1 MVLILKETAAPR
13 QVQELLKLLKQQ
25 GISTHLITSGNKDMI
40 VLTGATSRINYD
52 KLQTIESIA
61 KIQLIPEPYKLV
73 NRKISAKTT
82 VISIEKTTIGAEDL
96 TVIAGPC
103 SVESEAQIVSAA
115 KAVKKAGATMLRGG
129 AYKPR
134 TSPYDFQ
141 GLGKEGLRLLQLA
154 KKETGLPVVCEL
166 TSLRHLEYYDSV
178 DLIQIGARN
187 MQNFEILREVGHC
200 NKPIL
205 LKRGLSS
212 TLEEWL
218 MSAEY
223 IMLGGNHNV
232 ILCERGIRT
241 YETATRNTLDIAAIP
256 LLKQKTHLP
265 VLVDPSHA
273 AGNPSLVEPLSAA
286 AVAAGADGLM
296 IEVHPV
302 PQQALSDGDQSIT
315 PAAFCDVMKA
325 ISPIALL
332 CGRSTRVVEHIS

>member
-13 QVQELLKLLKQQ
+13 QVQELLKFLKQQ
-25 GISTHLITSGNKDMI
+25 GISTHLITGGNQDMI
-40 VLTGATSRINYD
+40 VLTGATSRINCD
-52 KLQTIESIA
+52 KLQTIEPIA

-82 VISIEKTTIGAEDL
+82 VIPIEKTTVGAEEL

-103 SVESEAQIVSAA
+103 SVESEEQIVSAA

-154 KKETGLPVVCEL
+154 KRETGLPVVCEL

-187 MQNFEILREVGHC
+187 MQNFEMLREVGHC
-200 NKPIL
+200 NTPIL

-273 AGNPSLVEPLSAA
+273 AGIPSLVEPLSAA

-302 PQQALSDGDQSIT
+302 PQQALSDGDQSLT
-315 PAAFCDVMKA
+315 PAAFRDVMKA
-325 ISPIALL
+325 IAPIASLY
-332 CGRSTRVVEHIS
+332 GRSTRVVEQIS